1 MLNRFDSLL
10 RVAAWSL
17 VFACPTILAQSPPEL
32 EQEPEPA
39 VEESTPIAPYQLGQG
54 RALGDSGFTLGGYAV
69 AAYDGTG
76 GASGEPD
83 WRAGLDSLSGFLWWD
98 GGGRWRFFTEVEL
111 EDGLL
116 ANSDELTTDEA
127 YLGLERLYFDY
138 SYSDSLTFR
147 FGKFLTPIGHWNLI
161 HAAPLV
167 WTTSRPL
174 VTEATFPVNATG
186 AMLTGVL
193 PWLPRGLEYSIYGS
207 PGQELF
213 PNPELDTFKEAYG
226 LHLSTD
232 LLPQLNVGL
241 SFVDFELD
249 SSVGQ
254 RRRLY
259 GADFQWNWQRF
270 ELTGEFAYRVT
281 SLTNAERDEQGGYL
295 QLVAP
300 LGERLFA
307 VARYETFRDTA
318 ATRDLNVYL
327 GGLNYRPHP
336 GLVFKAE
343 YSRATDND
351 IDARDGLLASFAVMF

>member
-10 RVAAWSL
+10 RAAAWSL
-17 VFACPTILAQSPPEL
+17 AFACPAVLAQ
-32 EQEPEPA
+32 A
-39 VEESTPIAPYQLGQG
+39 VEEQAAAVQGNPAPGYRLGQG
-54 RALGDSGFTLGGYAV
+54 IVLGDSGFTAGGYAV
-69 AAYDGTG
+69 MAYDGTG
-76 GASGEPD
+76 GAPGDPD
-83 WRAGLDSLSGFLWWD
+83 WRAGLDALSGFLWWD
-98 GGGRWRFFTEVEL
+98 GGGRWQFFTEVEL
-111 EDGLL
+111 EDGFL
-116 ANSDELTTDEA
+116 ATSDEITVDDA
-127 YLGLERLYFDY
+127 YLGLERFYFDY
-138 SYSDSLTFR
+138 RYSDSLKLR
-147 FGKFLTPIGHWNLI
+147 LGKFLTPVGHWNLI

-174 VTEATFPVNATG
+174 ITEATFPVNATG

-213 PNPELDTFKEAYG
+213 PNPELDTFEEAYG
-226 LHLSTD
+226 LHLSTEI
-232 LLPQLNVGL
+232 LPQLSVGL

-249 SSVGQ
+249 SSADQ

-259 GADFQWNWQRF
+259 GADFQWNWQRY
-270 ELTGEFAYRVT
+270 ELTGEFAYRIT

-295 QLVAP
+295 QLAAP

-327 GGLNYRPHP
+327 GGLNYRPRP

-351 IDARDGLLASFAVMF
+351 IDARDGLLASFAVLF

>member
-1 MLNRFDSLL
+1 MLNRFVSFL
-10 RVAAWSL
+10 RMAAWSL
-17 VFACPTILAQSPPEL
+17 AMVCPAVLAQPAEEPPV
-32 EQEPEPA
+32 A
-39 VEESTPIAPYQLGQG
+39 EEGPLAPGYQFGQG
-54 RALGDSGFTLGGYAV
+54 LALGESGFTLGGYAV
-69 AAYDGTG
+69 AAYDGTVDEPG
-76 GASGEPD
+76 GPA
-83 WRAGLDSLSGFLWWD
+83 WRAGLDALSGFLWWD
-98 GGGRWRFFTEVEL
+98 VGGRWRFFTEVEL
-111 EDGLL
+111 EHGLI
-116 ANSDELTTDEA
+116 ATSDEITADDA

-138 SYSDSLTFR
+138 GYSDSLKLR
-147 FGKFLTPIGHWNLI
+147 LGKFLTPVGHWNLI

-174 VTEATFPVNATG
+174 ITEATFPVNATG

-193 PWLPRGLEYSIYGS
+193 HWLPRGLEYSVYGS

-213 PNPELDTFKEAYG
+213 PNPEIDTFEEAYG
-226 LHLSTD
+226 LHLSTE

-249 SSVGQ
+249 SSADQ

-259 GADFQWNWQRF
+259 GIDFQWNWHRY

-307 VARYETFRDTA
+307 VVRYEAFRDTA
-318 ATRDLNVYL
+318 ATEDLNVYL
-327 GGLNYRPHP
+327 GGLTYRPRP
-336 GLVFKAE
+336 GLVLKAE

-351 IDARDGLLASFAVMF
+351 IDARDGLQASFAVLF